1 MSIWSDI
8 PEFTEVTISGVTY
21 KQINFASGAKR
32 THRINVV
39 DSSGAAQAMSGW
51 TLAYVWRAGPSAVD
65 RLIFSKATGGSGITV
80 GNGSGTND
88 RATVTIDRAD
98 VIGVRG
104 KVWWSLYRTDGTD
117 DDVLAAGT
125 LMVVAVADQP

>member
-1 MSIWSDI
+1 MTLWVDI
-8 PEFTEVTISGVTY
+8 PEFSDVTIGGVTY
-21 KQINFASGAKR
+21 KQVNFPSGSKR
-32 THRINVV
+32 THRINNF
-39 DSSGAAQAMSGW
+39 DSAGAAQNMGGW
-51 TLAYVWRAGPSAVD
+51 SLSYVWRAGPLATD
-65 RLIFSKATGGSGITV
+65 RLLFSKATGGSGITI

-98 VIGVRG
+98 TIGLRG

-117 DDVLAAGT
+117 DDALVAGT